1 MADEFNSESTEN
13 TSENQEQQTPAFVV
27 REVTESDNNSV
38 VENVFEQN
46 SNESTENS
54 NENEV
59 IQDNQNQNED
69 NDNENYYEE
78 LDEELAFNYLKEK
91 KGLDAESLDDLLA
104 SKKGKKLTPEV
115 EKFLEFQEKTGN
127 TNYNDFLATQKDWK
141 AEDPNNVL
149 REMLRIENPT
159 LTDKEIDFLF
169 KENYTFDE
177 EYAEES
183 EQMRK
188 GIRQKTDLQKA
199 YDLLEKRKEEY
210 MVHRGSDELIPED
223 YKQAKTIV
231 EKLQQEQL
239 ANEKFFEDRRN
250 EFVHLTDSVFT
261 DKFEGFKT
269 KIGNQEFVIKPENLQ
284 ETKNAQMDISNIQRK
299 FFDNNDKLIDP
310 EGYHKA
316 LYFANNADKVAEHYF
331 NLGKAHF
338 AEEQE
343 RLSKNIPGQGI
354 RQVDTSKGTQ
364 KFVVREV
371 KD

>member
-13 TSENQEQQTPAFVV
+13 TTENQEQQTPAFVV
-27 REVTESDNNSV
+27 REVVENESVNTVEDVIEQSSIETTENTDGNNTSSESKNKETESEFEEIELNEEEAFKFIKNSR
-38 VENVFEQN
+38 
-46 SNESTENS
+46 
-54 NENEV
+54 
-59 IQDNQNQNED
+59 
-69 NDNENYYEE
+69 
-78 LDEELAFNYLKEK
+78 
-91 KGLDAESLDDLLA
+91 GLDVDSLEDLLTP
-104 SKKGKKLTPEV
+104 KEVKKLTPEV

-141 AEDPNNVL
+141 AEDQNNVL
-149 REMLRIENPT
+149 REVLRIENPT

-169 KENYTFDE
+169 KEKYTFDE
-177 EYAEES
+177 EFAEES
-183 EQMRK
+183 EVMRK
-188 GIRQKTDLQKA
+188 GIAQKTDLQKA

-210 MVHRGSDELIPED
+210 MVRRGSDELIPED
-223 YKQAKTIV
+223 YKQAKNLV
-231 EKLQQEQL
+231 EQIKQEQL
-239 ANEKFFEDRRN
+239 ANEQFFEEKRN
-250 EFVHLTDSVFT
+250 EFVHLTDSVFN

-269 KIGNQEFVIKPENLQ
+269 KIGEQEFVIKPENLQ

>member
-13 TSENQEQQTPAFVV
+13 TTENQEQQTPAFVV
-27 REVTESDNNSV
+27 REVVENENVSV
-38 VENVFEQN
+38 VEDVIEQ
-46 SNESTENS
+46 SSIETTENT
-54 NENEV
+54 NEN
-59 IQDNQNQNED
+59 DSDSDSNNEEIESQFEEIEL
-69 NDNENYYEE
+69 NEEE
-78 LDEELAFNYLKEK
+78 AFNFIKNSR
-91 KGLDAESLDDLLA
+91 GLEVDSLEDFLA
-104 SKKGKKLTPEV
+104 SKEGKKLTPEV

-127 TNYNDFLATQKDWK
+127 ANYNDFLATQKDWK

-177 EYAEES
+177 EYPEES

-223 YKQAKTIV
+223 YKQAKAIV

-250 EFVHLTDSVFT
+250 EFVHLTDSVLN
-261 DKFEGFKT
+261 DRFEGFKT
-269 KIGNQEFVIKPENLQ
+269 KIGNQEFVIKPDNIQ

-343 RLSKNIPGQGI
+343 RLSKNIPGQGM

-364 KFVVREV
+364 KIVVREV

>member
-13 TSENQEQQTPAFVV
+13 TTENQEQQTPAFVV
-27 REVTESDNNSV
+27 REVVENENVSV
-38 VENVFEQN
+38 VEDVIEQ
-46 SNESTENS
+46 SSIETTENT
-54 NENEV
+54 NENDSDSDSNNEEIESQFEEIELNEEEAFKFIKNSRGLEV
-59 IQDNQNQNED
+59 D
-69 NDNENYYEE
+69 
-78 LDEELAFNYLKEK
+78 
-91 KGLDAESLDDLLA
+91 SLEDLLA
-104 SKKGKKLTPEV
+104 SKEGKKLTPEV

-127 TNYNDFLATQKDWK
+127 KNYNDFLATQKDWK

-188 GIRQKTDLQKA
+188 GIRQKTDLQRA

-210 MVHRGSDELIPED
+210 MVHRGSDEFIPED

-250 EFVHLTDSVFT
+250 EFVHLTDSVLN
-261 DKFEGFKT
+261 DRFEGFKT
-269 KIGNQEFVIKPENLQ
+269 KIGNQEFVIKPDNIQ

-316 LYFANNADKVAEHYF
+316 LYFANNSDKVAEHYF

-354 RQVDTSKGTQ
+354 RQVDTSKGSQ

>member
-1 MADEFNSESTEN
+1 MADDFNQESTEN
-13 TSENQEQQTPAFVV
+13 TNENEVNDTPTFIV
-27 REVTESDNNSV
+27 REVTEESEKSV
-38 VENVFEQN
+38 SEVVNEESNVENQA
-46 SNESTENS
+46 STQEIAN
-54 NENEV
+54 NNEV
-59 IQDNQNQNED
+59 EDEDEYETIELNE
-69 NDNENYYEE
+69 EE
-78 LDEELAFNYLKEK
+78 AFKFLKEAR
-91 KGLDAESLDDLLA
+91 GLEVESIDDLLTPKEA
-104 SKKGKKLTPEV
+104 KKLGPEM

-141 AEDPNNVL
+141 SEDTNNVL
-149 REMLRIENPT
+149 KEMLRIENPT

-169 KENYTFDE
+169 NENYTFDE
-177 EYAEES
+177 EFAEES

-210 MVHRGSDELIPED
+210 MVHRGSDEFIPED

-231 EKLQQEQL
+231 EQLKTEQET
-239 ANEKFFEDRRN
+239 NERFHQEKRQ
-250 EFVHLTDSVFT
+250 EFLSLTDSVFN

-269 KIGNQEFVIKPENLQ
+269 KIGDTEYVIKPENLQ
-284 ETKNAQMDISNIQRK
+284 ETKNAQLDIANIQRK
-299 FFDNNDKLIDP
+299 FFDNNDNLVDP
-310 EGYHKA
+310 AGYHKA

-331 NLGKAHF
+331 NLGKASY

-354 RQVDTSKGTQ
+354 RQVDTSKGSQ